1 MLLRNFRT
9 PSDYEKAKMTQDQL
23 LAVAISNDANTARA
37 RKAYKLGQV
46 PVPTE
51 MESADNDE
59 LMMDKS
65 KVYNEALSNVK
76 SLGFKGTQ
84 ASSIV
89 AQMDDDDTMFKMNQT
104 FPAIYKDITSRF
116 DKRLLTPEFFLNYL
130 TQYLNNLDASKGL
143 TANMLGPAYNQF
155 VDTGADLRRLLPSQ
169 EDIKELVD
177 DVAGRAFTEG
187 QRRYLIPII
196 ERLNDLENSLPNNE
210 EYDVFES
217 MSQSNSA
224 EAFRISQ
231 QIQKETRSLP
241 TRKDFVELMEEI
253 QSGRLSNEEI
263 VRKLNSFIAGVSSKD
278 TTALE
283 AILEAL
289 TPEELPTMY
298 SKEVASPIGRLGQLD
313 RRIFHLTEDGRP
325 MEINKVYLRDLKKSP
340 TIKALPKGIDFVNLG
355 VKRIKEYFEE
365 ADDLLTTK
373 QPASSATQSS
383 MINAPYVNAE
393 SKGGIS
399 GFAMEER
406 ADRAGTN
413 VVDDAEEEEN
423 VNAGATGKDGFG
435 IRKTKMK
442 VIKIGK
448 GIAVEQQ
455 PKYRELGKYAI
466 HYGQLVN
473 NDILNVKYKSLGGIP
488 QFKPVAI
495 SDVFKDFLI
504 DLLDTGKVNNRTYE
518 QVPMEERKLFERIA
532 TGAGIIHNLKIKKT
546 ITNQDAEDNKRFEL
560 LKGEYLAGNNSN
572 AVLKELRRFVIKFMN
587 EGKITKN
594 SGMTL
599 LMELAV

>member
-1 MLLRNFRT
+1 MANMLLRNFRT

-37 RKAYKLGQV
+37 RKAYRRGEV

-51 MESADNDE
+51 MESADADE
-59 LMMDKS
+59 LMIDKS
-65 KVYNEALSNVK
+65 KVYDEALSNVK

-89 AQMDDDDTMFKMNQT
+89 ASLDDDDTMFKMNQT

-116 DKRLLTPEFFLNYL
+116 DKRLLTPEFFKNYL

-143 TANMLGPAYNQF
+143 TANMLGTAYNQY
-155 VDTGADLRRLLPSQ
+155 VDTGADLRRLMPSQ
-169 EDIKELVD
+169 DDIRALVD
-177 DVAGRAFTEG
+177 DVASRAFTEG

-196 ERLNDLENSLPNNE
+196 ERLNDLERSLPNDE
-210 EYDVFES
+210 EYDIFES

-224 EAFRISQ
+224 EAFRIAQ
-231 QIQKETRSLP
+231 QIQNETRSLP
-241 TRKDFVELMEEI
+241 TRKDFVELMGEI
-253 QSGRLSNEEI
+253 QSGRLPNEEI
-263 VRKLNSFIAGVSSKD
+263 VRKLNDFVAGVSAKD
-278 TTALE
+278 TDALNN
-283 AILEAL
+283 ILTIL
-289 TPEELPTMY
+289 TPQELPQMFN
-298 SKEVASPIGRLGQLD
+298 KEVSSPIGRLGKLGNT
-313 RRIFHLTEDGRP
+313 IFRLTEDGP
-325 MEINKVYLRDLKKSP
+325 VAITSEYVKDMKKSP
-340 TIKALPKGIDFVNLG
+340 SIKNMKGGIDFVNLG
-355 VKRIKEYFEE
+355 VRKIYKYFEDAE
-365 ADDLLTTK
+365 DLLTMK
-373 QPASSATQSS
+373 QSSSSSSSSGGKEYLNPPSSGNSSKENISMTIEDTPAFNSSAE
-383 MINAPYVNAE
+383 V
-393 SKGGIS
+393 K
-399 GFAMEER
+399 
-406 ADRAGTN
+406 
-413 VVDDAEEEEN
+413 VKEEEEE
-423 VNAGATGKDGFG
+423 GKG
-435 IRKTKMK
+435 IRNKKMK
-442 VIKIGK
+442 VIKMGK

-466 HYGQLVN
+466 HYGQLIN

-504 DLLDTGKVNNRTYE
+504 DLMDTGKVNNRIYE

-572 AVLKELRRFVIKFMN
+572 VVLKELRRFVIKFMN

>member
-1 MLLRNFRT
+1 MLLRNFRN

-65 KVYNEALSNVK
+65 KVYNEALSNIK

-155 VDTGADLRRLLPSQ
+155 VDTGADLRRLMPSQ
-169 EDIKELVD
+169 DDIRALID

-196 ERLNDLENSLPNNE
+196 ERLNDLEASMPNDE

-224 EAFRISQ
+224 EAFRIAQ
-231 QIQKETRSLP
+231 QIQNETRSLP

-253 QSGRLSNEEI
+253 QSGRLPNEEI
-263 VRKLNSFIAGVSSKD
+263 VRKLNDFVSGVSAKD
-278 TTALE
+278 TDALNNIL
-283 AILEAL
+283 AIL
-289 TPEELPTMY
+289 TPQEQPQMY
-298 SKEVASPIGRLGQLD
+298 NKEVSSPIGRLGSLGNT
-313 RRIFHLTEDGRP
+313 IFRLTEDGPR
-325 MEINKVYLRDLKKSP
+325 EITSAYVKEMKTSP
-340 TIKALPKGIDFVNLG
+340 SVKRLSGGIDFVNLG
-355 VKRIKEYFEE
+355 VRKIYKYFEE
-365 ADDLLTTK
+365 QDDLLTMK

-383 MINAPYVNAE
+383 MINAP
-393 SKGGIS
+393 SSQTGGIS
-399 GFAMEER
+399 FKIEER
-406 ADRAGTN
+406 ADQSGAK
-413 VVDDAEEEEN
+413 VVDEDETEEN
-423 VNAGATGKDGFG
+423 VFAGATGKDGFG

>member
-1 MLLRNFRT
+1 MANMLLRNFRN

-116 DKRLLTPEFFLNYL
+116 DKRLITPEFFLNYL
-130 TQYLNNLDASKGL
+130 TQYLANLDASKGL
-143 TANMLGPAYNQF
+143 TANMLGTAYNQF
-155 VDTGADLRRLLPSQ
+155 VDTGADLRRLLASQ
-169 EDIKELVD
+169 EDIRVLIE
-177 DVAGRAFTEG
+177 DVSSRSFT
-187 QRRYLIPII
+187 QNQQQYLIPIL
-196 ERLNDLENSLPNNE
+196 ERLRDLENSLPNDE
-210 EYDVFES
+210 EYDTFS
-217 MSQSNSA
+217 AMSSTDSA
-224 EAFRISQ
+224 RAFQLAQ
-231 QIQKETRSLP
+231 QIQKETKSLP
-241 TRKDFVELMEEI
+241 TREDFVSLMEEI
-253 QSGRLSNEEI
+253 QNGSLSNSEI
-263 VRKLNSFIAGVSSKD
+263 VRKLNDFVAGVSAKD
-278 TTALE
+278 TDALNNIL
-283 AILEAL
+283 AIL
-289 TPEELPTMY
+289 TPQELPQMY
-298 SKEVASPIGRLGQLD
+298 NKEVSSPIGRLGSLD
-313 RRIFHLTEDGRP
+313 GRIFRLTEDGPR
-325 MEINKVYLRDLKKSP
+325 ELTSAYIKELKTSP
-340 TIKALPKGIDFVNLG
+340 SIKRMSGGIDFVNLG
-355 VKRIKEYFEE
+355 VRKIYAYFEAE
-365 ADDLLTTK
+365 EDLLTMK

-383 MINAPYVNAE
+383 MINAP
-393 SKGGIS
+393 SSQGGIS
-399 GFAMEER
+399 FKIEER
-406 ADRAGTN
+406 EDQSKGNVAADL
-413 VVDDAEEEEN
+413 EEEEN
-423 VNAGATGKDGFG
+423 VNAGATGNKEGVG
-435 IRKTKMK
+435 VRKTKMK

-572 AVLKELRRFVIKFMN
+572 AVLKELRRYVIKFMN

>member
-1 MLLRNFRT
+1 MANMLLRNFRN

-37 RKAYKLGQV
+37 RKAYKRGEV

-155 VDTGADLRRLLPSQ
+155 VDTGADLKRLMPSQ
-169 EDIKELVD
+169 DDIRALID

-196 ERLNDLENSLPNNE
+196 ERLNDLENSLPNDE

-217 MSQSNSA
+217 MSQTNSA
-224 EAFRISQ
+224 EAFRIAQ
-231 QIQKETRSLP
+231 KIQDETKSLP

-253 QSGRLSNEEI
+253 QSGRLPNEEI
-263 VRKLNSFIAGVSSKD
+263 VRKLNDFVSGVSAKD
-278 TTALE
+278 TDALNNIL
-283 AILEAL
+283 AIL
-289 TPEELPTMY
+289 TPQELPQIY
-298 SKEVASPIGRLGQLD
+298 QKEVSSPIGRLGSLGG
-313 RRIFHLTEDGRP
+313 RVFRLTEDGPR
-325 MEINKVYLRDLKKSP
+325 EITSAYIKELKTSP
-340 TIKALPKGIDFVNLG
+340 SIKRMSGGIDFVNLG
-355 VKRIKEYFEE
+355 VRKIYAYFEAE
-365 ADDLLTTK
+365 EDLLTMK
-373 QPASSATQSS
+373 QPASSATQSA
-383 MINAPYVNAE
+383 MVNAP
-393 SKGGIS
+393 SSQGGIS
-399 GFAMEER
+399 FKIEER
-406 ADRAGTN
+406 EDQSKGNVAADL
-413 VVDDAEEEEN
+413 EEEEN
-423 VNAGATGKDGFG
+423 VNAGATGNKDGLG

>member
-1 MLLRNFRT
+1 MANMLLRNFRN

-37 RKAYKLGQV
+37 RKAYKRGEV

-51 MESADNDE
+51 MESADVDE

-65 KVYNEALSNVK
+65 KVYAEALSNVK

-84 ASSIV
+84 ASGIV
-89 AQMDDDDTMFKMNQT
+89 ASMDDDDTMFKMNQT

-116 DKRLLTPEFFLNYL
+116 DKKLLTPDFFLNYL
-130 TQYLNNLDASKGL
+130 TQYLANLDASKGL
-143 TANMLGPAYNQF
+143 TANMLGTAYNQY
-155 VDTGADLRRLLPSQ
+155 VDTGADLKRLMPSQ
-169 EDIKELVD
+169 DDIRALID

-196 ERLNDLENSLPNNE
+196 ERLNDLENSLPNDE

-217 MSQSNSA
+217 MSQTNSA
-224 EAFRISQ
+224 EAFRIAQ
-231 QIQKETRSLP
+231 QIQDETKSLP

-253 QSGRLSNEEI
+253 QSGRLSNGEI
-263 VRKLNSFIAGVSSKD
+263 VRKLNDFVSGVSAKD
-278 TTALE
+278 TDALNNIL
-283 AILEAL
+283 AIL
-289 TPEELPTMY
+289 TPQEQPQLY
-298 SKEVASPIGRLGQLD
+298 NKEVNSPIGRLGMLD
-313 RRIFHLTEDGRP
+313 GRIFRLTEDGP
-325 MEINKVYLRDLKKSP
+325 KEITSAYIKELKKSP
-340 TIKALPKGIDFVNLG
+340 SVKKMEGGIDFVNLG
-355 VKRIKEYFEE
+355 VREIYKYFNDAE
-365 ADDLLTTK
+365 DLLTMK
-373 QPASSATQSS
+373 QPASSATQSA
-383 MINAPYVNAE
+383 MINAP
-393 SKGGIS
+393 SSQGGIS
-399 GFAMEER
+399 FKIEER
-406 ADRAGTN
+406 EDRSGAK
-413 VVDDAEEEEN
+413 VVEDAEEEDN

>member
-1 MLLRNFRT
+1 MANMLLRNFRN

-155 VDTGADLRRLLPSQ
+155 VDTGADLKRLMPSQ
-169 EDIKELVD
+169 DDIRALID

-196 ERLNDLENSLPNNE
+196 ERLNDLENALPNDE

-217 MSQSNSA
+217 MSQTNSA
-224 EAFRISQ
+224 EAFRIAQ
-231 QIQKETRSLP
+231 KIQDETKSLP

-253 QSGRLSNEEI
+253 QSGRLSNAEI
-263 VRKLNSFIAGVSSKD
+263 VRKLNDFVSGVSAKD
-278 TTALE
+278 TDALNNIL
-283 AILEAL
+283 AIL
-289 TPEELPTMY
+289 TPQELPQIY
-298 SKEVASPIGRLGQLD
+298 QKEVSSPIGRLGSLGG
-313 RRIFHLTEDGRP
+313 RVFRLTEDGPR
-325 MEINKVYLRDLKKSP
+325 EITSAYIKELKTSP
-340 TIKALPKGIDFVNLG
+340 SIKRMSGGIDFVNLG
-355 VKRIKEYFEE
+355 VRKIYAYFEAE
-365 ADDLLTTK
+365 EDLLTMK

-383 MINAPYVNAE
+383 MINAP
-393 SKGGIS
+393 SSQGGIS
-399 GFAMEER
+399 FSIEER
-406 ADRAGTN
+406 PDQSKGNVAADL
-413 VVDDAEEEEN
+413 EEEEN
-423 VNAGATGKDGFG
+423 VNAGATGNKEGVG
-435 IRKTKMK
+435 VRKTKMK

>member
-1 MLLRNFRT
+1 
-9 PSDYEKAKMTQDQL
+9 
-23 LAVAISNDANTARA
+23 
-37 RKAYKLGQV
+37 
-46 PVPTE
+46 
-51 MESADNDE
+51 
-59 LMMDKS
+59 
-65 KVYNEALSNVK
+65 
-76 SLGFKGTQ
+76 
-84 ASSIV
+84 
-89 AQMDDDDTMFKMNQT
+89 
-104 FPAIYKDITSRF
+104 
-116 DKRLLTPEFFLNYL
+116 
-130 TQYLNNLDASKGL
+130 
-143 TANMLGPAYNQF
+143 
-155 VDTGADLRRLLPSQ
+155 
-169 EDIKELVD
+169 
-177 DVAGRAFTEG
+177 
-187 QRRYLIPII
+187 
-196 ERLNDLENSLPNNE
+196 
-210 EYDVFES
+210 
-217 MSQSNSA
+217 MS
-224 EAFRISQ
+224 
-231 QIQKETRSLP
+231 
-241 TRKDFVELMEEI
+241 
-253 QSGRLSNEEI
+253 G
-263 VRKLNSFIAGVSSKD
+263 
-278 TTALE
+278 
-283 AILEAL
+283 
-289 TPEELPTMY
+289 
-298 SKEVASPIGRLGQLD
+298 
-313 RRIFHLTEDGRP
+313 
-325 MEINKVYLRDLKKSP
+325 
-340 TIKALPKGIDFVNLG
+340 GIDFVNLG
-355 VKRIKEYFEE
+355 VRKIYAYFEAE
-365 ADDLLTTK
+365 DDLLTMK

-383 MINAPYVNAE
+383 MINAP
-393 SKGGIS
+393 SSQGGIS
-399 GFAMEER
+399 FSIEER
-406 ADRAGTN
+406 PDQSKGNVAADL
-413 VVDDAEEEEN
+413 EEEEN
-423 VNAGATGKDGFG
+423 VNAGATGNKDGLG

>member
-1 MLLRNFRT
+1 MANMLLRNFRS

-37 RKAYKLGQV
+37 RKAYKRGEV
-46 PVPTE
+46 PVPTD

-89 AQMDDDDTMFKMNQT
+89 ASIDDDDRMFKINQT

-130 TQYLNNLDASKGL
+130 TQYLANLDASKGL
-143 TANMLGPAYNQF
+143 TANMLGPEYNQF
-155 VDTGADLRRLLPSQ
+155 VDTGADLRRLMPSQ
-169 EDIKELVD
+169 DDIRALVD
-177 DVAGRAFTEG
+177 DVASRAFTEG

-196 ERLNDLENSLPNNE
+196 ERLNDLENSLPNDE
-210 EYDVFES
+210 EYDIFES
-217 MSQSNSA
+217 MSQTNSA
-224 EAFRISQ
+224 EAFRIAQ
-231 QIQKETRSLP
+231 QIQNETRSLP
-241 TRKDFVELMEEI
+241 TRKDFVELMGEI
-253 QSGRLSNEEI
+253 QSGRLPNEEI
-263 VRKLNSFIAGVSSKD
+263 VRKLNDFVSGVSAKD
-278 TTALE
+278 TDALNN
-283 AILEAL
+283 ILTIL
-289 TPEELPTMY
+289 TPQELPQIY
-298 SKEVASPIGRLGQLD
+298 QKEVSSPIGRLGSLGG
-313 RRIFHLTEDGRP
+313 RLFRLTENGPR
-325 MEINKVYLRDLKKSP
+325 EINYAYIKELKTSP
-340 TIKALPKGIDFVNLG
+340 SIRAMKGGIDFVNLG
-355 VKRIKEYFEE
+355 VRKIYKYFEDE
-365 ADDLLTTK
+365 EDLLTMK
-373 QPASSATQSS
+373 QPASSATQSA
-383 MINAPYVNAE
+383 MVNAP
-393 SKGGIS
+393 SSQGGIS
-399 GFAMEER
+399 FKIEER
-406 ADRAGTN
+406 ADQSKGN
-413 VVDDAEEEEN
+413 VAADLDEEED
-423 VNAGATGKDGFG
+423 VNAGATGNKSGVG
-435 IRKTKMK
+435 VRKTKMK

-504 DLLDTGKVNNRTYE
+504 DLMENGKANSRTYD
-518 QVPMEERKLFERIA
+518 QVPTDERKLFERIA

>member
-1 MLLRNFRT
+1 MANMLLRNFRN

-65 KVYNEALSNVK
+65 KVYNEALSNIK

-155 VDTGADLRRLLPSQ
+155 VDTGADLRRLMPSQ
-169 EDIKELVD
+169 DDIRALID

-196 ERLNDLENSLPNNE
+196 ERLNDLEASMPNDE

-224 EAFRISQ
+224 EAFRIAQ
-231 QIQKETRSLP
+231 QIQNETRSLP

-253 QSGRLSNEEI
+253 QSGRLPNEEI
-263 VRKLNSFIAGVSSKD
+263 VRKLNDFVSGVSAKD
-278 TTALE
+278 TDALNNIL
-283 AILEAL
+283 AIL
-289 TPEELPTMY
+289 TPQEQPQMY
-298 SKEVASPIGRLGQLD
+298 NKEVSSPIGRLGSLGNT
-313 RRIFHLTEDGRP
+313 IFRLTEDGPR
-325 MEINKVYLRDLKKSP
+325 EITSAYVKEMKTSP
-340 TIKALPKGIDFVNLG
+340 SVKRLSGGIDFVNLG
-355 VKRIKEYFEE
+355 VRKIYKYFEE
-365 ADDLLTTK
+365 QDDLLTMK

-383 MINAPYVNAE
+383 MINAP
-393 SKGGIS
+393 SSQTGGIS
-399 GFAMEER
+399 FKIEER
-406 ADRAGTN
+406 ADQSGAK
-413 VVDDAEEEEN
+413 VVDEDETEEN
-423 VNAGATGKDGFG
+423 VFAGATGKDGFG

>member
-1 MLLRNFRT
+1 MANMLLRNFRN

-37 RKAYKLGQV
+37 RKAYKRGEV

-116 DKRLLTPEFFLNYL
+116 DKRLITPEFFLNYL
-130 TQYLNNLDASKGL
+130 TQYLANLDASKGL
-143 TANMLGPAYNQF
+143 TANMLGTAYNQF
-155 VDTGADLRRLLPSQ
+155 VDTGADLRRLLASQ
-169 EDIKELVD
+169 EDIRVLIE
-177 DVAGRAFTEG
+177 DVSSRSFT
-187 QRRYLIPII
+187 QNQQQYLIPIL
-196 ERLNDLENSLPNNE
+196 ERLRDLENSLPNDE
-210 EYDVFES
+210 EYDTFS
-217 MSQSNSA
+217 AMSSTDSA
-224 EAFRISQ
+224 RAFQLAQ
-231 QIQKETRSLP
+231 QIQKETKSLP
-241 TRKDFVELMEEI
+241 TREDFVSLMEEI
-253 QSGRLSNEEI
+253 QNGSLSNSEI
-263 VRKLNSFIAGVSSKD
+263 VRKLNDFVAGVSAKD
-278 TTALE
+278 TDALNNIL
-283 AILEAL
+283 AIL
-289 TPEELPTMY
+289 TPQELPQMY
-298 SKEVASPIGRLGQLD
+298 NKEVSSPIGRLGSLD
-313 RRIFHLTEDGRP
+313 GRIFRLTEDGPR
-325 MEINKVYLRDLKKSP
+325 ELTSAYIKELKTSP
-340 TIKALPKGIDFVNLG
+340 SIKRMSGGIDFVNLG
-355 VKRIKEYFEE
+355 VRKIYAYFEAE
-365 ADDLLTTK
+365 EDLLTMK

-383 MINAPYVNAE
+383 MINAP
-393 SKGGIS
+393 SSQGGIS
-399 GFAMEER
+399 FKIEER
-406 ADRAGTN
+406 TDQSKGN
-413 VVDDAEEEEN
+413 VEGDLEEEEN
-423 VNAGATGKDGFG
+423 VNAGATGNKEGVG
-435 IRKTKMK
+435 VRKTKMK

>member
-1 MLLRNFRT
+1 M
-9 PSDYEKAKMTQDQL
+9 
-23 LAVAISNDANTARA
+23 
-37 RKAYKLGQV
+37 
-46 PVPTE
+46 
-51 MESADNDE
+51 
-59 LMMDKS
+59 
-65 KVYNEALSNVK
+65 
-76 SLGFKGTQ
+76 
-84 ASSIV
+84 
-89 AQMDDDDTMFKMNQT
+89 
-104 FPAIYKDITSRF
+104 
-116 DKRLLTPEFFLNYL
+116 
-130 TQYLNNLDASKGL
+130 
-143 TANMLGPAYNQF
+143 
-155 VDTGADLRRLLPSQ
+155 
-169 EDIKELVD
+169 
-177 DVAGRAFTEG
+177 
-187 QRRYLIPII
+187 
-196 ERLNDLENSLPNNE
+196 
-210 EYDVFES
+210 
-217 MSQSNSA
+217 
-224 EAFRISQ
+224 
-231 QIQKETRSLP
+231 
-241 TRKDFVELMEEI
+241 
-253 QSGRLSNEEI
+253 
-263 VRKLNSFIAGVSSKD
+263 
-278 TTALE
+278 
-283 AILEAL
+283 
-289 TPEELPTMY
+289 
-298 SKEVASPIGRLGQLD
+298 
-313 RRIFHLTEDGRP
+313 
-325 MEINKVYLRDLKKSP
+325 
-340 TIKALPKGIDFVNLG
+340 
-355 VKRIKEYFEE
+355 
-365 ADDLLTTK
+365 K

-383 MINAPYVNAE
+383 MINAP
-393 SKGGIS
+393 SSQGGIS
-399 GFAMEER
+399 FKIEER
-406 ADRAGTN
+406 ADQSGAK
-413 VVDDAEEEEN
+413 VVDDDVEEEN
-423 VNAGATGKDGFG
+423 INAGATGKDGFG

>member
-1 MLLRNFRT
+1 MANMLLRNFRN

-155 VDTGADLRRLLPSQ
+155 VDTGADLRRLMPSQ
-169 EDIKELVD
+169 DDIRALID

-196 ERLNDLENSLPNNE
+196 ERLNDLENSLPNDE

-217 MSQSNSA
+217 MSQNNSA
-224 EAFRISQ
+224 EAYRIAQ
-231 QIQKETRSLP
+231 QIQNETRSLP
-241 TRKDFVELMEEI
+241 TREDFVELMSEI
-253 QSGRLSNEEI
+253 QSGKLPNEEI
-263 VRKLNSFIAGVSSKD
+263 VRKLNEFVAGVSAKD
-278 TTALE
+278 TDALNN
-283 AILEAL
+283 ILTIL
-289 TPEELPTMY
+289 TPQEQPQMY
-298 SKEVASPIGRLGQLD
+298 SKEVSSPIGRLGSLG
-313 RRIFHLTEDGRP
+313 RTIFRLTEDGP
-325 MEINKVYLRDLKKSP
+325 MEITSAYVKDMKKSP
-340 TIKALPKGIDFVNLG
+340 SVKRLSGGIDFVNLG
-355 VKRIKEYFEE
+355 VRGIYSYF
-365 ADDLLTTK
+365 ADAEDLLTMK

-383 MINAPYVNAE
+383 MINAP
-393 SKGGIS
+393 SSQGGIS
-399 GFAMEER
+399 FSIEER
-406 ADRAGTN
+406 ADQSKGN
-413 VVDDAEEEEN
+413 VAADLEEEEN
-423 VNAGATGKDGFG
+423 VNAGATGNKEGLG
-435 IRKTKMK
+435 VRKTKMK

>member
-1 MLLRNFRT
+1 MANMLLRNFRN

-23 LAVAISNDANTARA
+23 LAVAISNDANTSRA
-37 RKAYKLGQV
+37 RKAYKRGEV

-143 TANMLGPAYNQF
+143 TANMLGTAYNQF
-155 VDTGADLRRLLPSQ
+155 VDTGADLRRLMPSQ
-169 EDIKELVD
+169 DDIRVLID

-196 ERLNDLENSLPNNE
+196 ERLNDLEASLPNDE

-217 MSQSNSA
+217 MSQNNSA
-224 EAFRISQ
+224 EAFRIAQ
-231 QIQKETRSLP
+231 QIQNETRSLP

-253 QSGRLSNEEI
+253 QSGRLPNEEI
-263 VRKLNSFIAGVSSKD
+263 VRRLNDFVSGVSAKD
-278 TTALE
+278 TDALNNIL
-283 AILEAL
+283 AIL
-289 TPEELPTMY
+289 TPEELPQMY
-298 SKEVASPIGRLGQLD
+298 SKEVSSPIGRLGQLD
-313 RRIFHLTEDGRP
+313 RRIFRLTDEGP
-325 MEINKVYLRDLKKSP
+325 KEITTYYVKEMKKSP
-340 TIKALPKGIDFVNLG
+340 SVKKMQGGIDFVNLG
-355 VKRIKEYFEE
+355 VRGIKEFFEDAE
-365 ADDLLTTK
+365 DLLTMK
-373 QPASSATQSS
+373 QPSSNATQSA
-383 MINAPYVNAE
+383 MINAP
-393 SKGGIS
+393 SSQGGIS
-399 GFAMEER
+399 FKIEER
-406 ADRAGTN
+406 ADQKGDQ
-413 VVDDAEEEEN
+413 VVAEDEEEEN
-423 VNAGATGKDGFG
+423 VFAGATGKDGFG

>member
-1 MLLRNFRT
+1 MANMLLRNFRN

-23 LAVAISNDANTARA
+23 LKVAIANDANTARA
-37 RKAYKLGQV
+37 RKAYRRGEV
-46 PVPTE
+46 PVPTD
-51 MESADNDE
+51 MENADADE
-59 LMMDKS
+59 LMIDKS
-65 KVYNEALSNVK
+65 KVYDEALSNVK

-84 ASSIV
+84 ASAIV
-89 AQMDDDDTMFKMNQT
+89 ASLDDDDTMFKMNQT

-116 DKRLLTPEFFLNYL
+116 DKRLLTPEFFKNYL

-143 TANMLGPAYNQF
+143 TANMLGTAYNQY
-155 VDTGADLRRLLPSQ
+155 VDTGADLKRLMPSQ
-169 EDIKELVD
+169 DDIRALID

-196 ERLNDLENSLPNNE
+196 ERLNDLEASLPNDE

-217 MSQSNSA
+217 MSQTNSA
-224 EAFRISQ
+224 EAFRIAQ
-231 QIQKETRSLP
+231 QIQNETRSLP

-253 QSGRLSNEEI
+253 QSGRLPNEEI
-263 VRKLNSFIAGVSSKD
+263 VRKLNDFVSGVSAKD
-278 TTALE
+278 TDALNNIL
-283 AILEAL
+283 AIL
-289 TPEELPTMY
+289 TPQELPQMY
-298 SKEVASPIGRLGQLD
+298 SKEVSSPIGRLGSLGKTIF
-313 RRIFHLTEDGRP
+313 RITEDGP
-325 MEINKVYLRDLKKSP
+325 MEITSAYVKDMKKSP
-340 TIKALPKGIDFVNLG
+340 SIKKMSGGIDFVNLG
-355 VKRIKEYFEE
+355 VRGIYSYF
-365 ADDLLTTK
+365 ADAEDLLTMK
-373 QPASSATQSS
+373 QSSSSSATQSAS
-383 MINAPYVNAE
+383 AVPQKE
-393 SKGGIS
+393 GGIS
-399 GFAMEER
+399 MTIEETPVGMSS
-406 ADRAGTN
+406 AE
-413 VVDDAEEEEN
+413 VKVKEEEEK
-423 VNAGATGKDGFG
+423 GSG
-435 IRKTKMK
+435 IKKMK
-442 VIKIGK
+442 VIKMGK
-448 GIAVEQQ
+448 GISVEQQ

-466 HYGQLVN
+466 HYGQLIN

-504 DLLDTGKVNNRTYE
+504 DLMDTGKVNNRIYE
-518 QVPMEERKLFERIA
+518 QVPIEERKLFERIA

-572 AVLKELRRFVIKFMN
+572 VVLKELRRFVIKFMN

>member
-1 MLLRNFRT
+1 MANMLLRNFRN

-143 TANMLGPAYNQF
+143 TANMLGRAYNQF
-155 VDTGADLRRLLPSQ
+155 VDTGADLRRLMPSQ
-169 EDIKELVD
+169 DDIRALVD
-177 DVAGRAFTEG
+177 DVASRAFTEG

-196 ERLNDLENSLPNNE
+196 ERLNDLENSLPNDE
-210 EYDVFES
+210 EYDIFES
-217 MSQSNSA
+217 MSQTNSA
-224 EAFRISQ
+224 EAFRIAQ
-231 QIQKETRSLP
+231 QIQNETRSLP

-253 QSGRLSNEEI
+253 QSGRLPNEEI
-263 VRKLNSFIAGVSSKD
+263 VRKLNDFVSGVSAKD
-278 TTALE
+278 TDALNNIL
-283 AILEAL
+283 AIL
-289 TPEELPTMY
+289 TPQELPQIY
-298 SKEVASPIGRLGQLD
+298 QKEVSSPIGRLGSLGG
-313 RRIFHLTEDGRP
+313 RVFRLTEDGPR
-325 MEINKVYLRDLKKSP
+325 EITSAYIKELKTSP
-340 TIKALPKGIDFVNLG
+340 SIKRMSGGIDFVNLG
-355 VKRIKEYFEE
+355 VRKIYKYFEDE
-365 ADDLLTTK
+365 EDLLTMK
-373 QPASSATQSS
+373 QPSSSATQSS
-383 MINAPYVNAE
+383 MVNAP
-393 SKGGIS
+393 SSQGGIS
-399 GFAMEER
+399 FKIEER
-406 ADRAGTN
+406 EEQSKGN
-413 VVDDAEEEEN
+413 VEGDLEEEEN
-423 VNAGATGKDGFG
+423 VNAGATGNKDGLG